1 MFEPIADKIIVK
13 ATDTN
18 DTTEG
23 GVILPDIAQE
33 DTMQAKVIAVGPG
46 AIMIDGTY
54 CKMQTKPGDI
64 VVYPKFGAKKLDYN
78 GDEYLILKEND
89 VLTILTEEKNNE

>member
-23 GVILPDIAQE
+23 GVILLDIAQE

>member
-13 ATDTN
+13 ATDAN
-18 DTTEG
+18 ETTEG

-33 DTMQAKVIAVGPG
+33 DTMQAQVVAVGPG

-89 VLTILTEEKNNE
+89 VLTILTEEKTNE

>member
-1 MFEPIADKIIVK
+1 MKMFEPIADKIIVK
-13 ATDTN
+13 ALDAN

-33 DTMQAKVIAVGPG
+33 DTMEAEVVAVGPG

-54 CKMQTKPGDI
+54 
-64 VVYPKFGAKKLDYN
+64 
-78 GDEYLILKEND
+78 
-89 VLTILTEEKNNE
+89 

>member
-13 ATDTN
+13 ATDAN
-18 DTTEG
+18 DTTDG

-33 DTMQAKVIAVGPG
+33 DTMQAEVISVGPG
-46 AIMIDGTY
+46 AIMIDGSY

-78 GDEYLILKEND
+78 GEEYLILKEND
-89 VLTILTEEKNNE
+89 VLTILTEETGNE

>member
-13 ATDTN
+13 ALDAN
-18 DTTEG
+18 ETTEG

-33 DTMQAKVIAVGPG
+33 DTMRAEVVAVGPG
-46 AIMIDGTY
+46 AIMIDGKY
-54 CKMQTKPGDI
+54 CNMQTKPGDI
-64 VVYPKFGAKKLDYN
+64 VVYPKFGAKKVEYR

-89 VLTILTEEKNNE
+89 VLTILTEEETNG

>member
-13 ATDTN
+13 STDTN

>member
-13 ATDTN
+13 ATDAN
-18 DTTEG
+18 DTTDG

-33 DTMQAKVIAVGPG
+33 DTMQAEVISVGPG
-46 AIMIDGTY
+46 AIMIDGSY

-78 GDEYLILKEND
+78 GEEYLILKEND
-89 VLTILTEEKNNE
+89 VLTILTEEIGNE